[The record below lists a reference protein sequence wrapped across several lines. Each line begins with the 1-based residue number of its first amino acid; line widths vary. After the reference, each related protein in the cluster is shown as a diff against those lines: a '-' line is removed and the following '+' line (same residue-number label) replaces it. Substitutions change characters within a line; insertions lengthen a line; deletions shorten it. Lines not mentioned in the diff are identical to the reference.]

1 MDDVIQEEISAT
13 TDWGIKLD
21 PTGGKLWDGSVVL
34 ASLLAADFAD
44 DIREKRIIEIG
55 CGTGAL
61 GIALGR

>member
-1 MDDVIQEEISAT
+1 M
-13 TDWGIKLD
+13 D